1 MDDAAHRAYVLRGTK
16 RVSPECASNCLSGRA
31 VSAIAWSTRPST
43 ISVGRRQKH
52 ASSNARSKEPSSRP
66 HSESQHKR
74 CSVHRLRISDH
85 ASGAAAPKVSEP
97 RSGCPSGEPSPLGNP
112 MGLNRQNSELCR
124 VPSSCFSGART
135 RNAEVNQRQEFEC
148 SAAYEAGGREFE
160 SLRARPHQWV
170 YSGHIDL
177 PKPPTGRDA
186 TLPAYAR

>member
-1 MDDAAHRAYVLRGTK
+1 MLPIGLTF
-16 RVSPECASNCLSGRA
+16 CAERNEFLL
-31 VSAIAWSTRPST
+31 
-43 ISVGRRQKH
+43 
-52 ASSNARSKEPSSRP
+52 NARRTAYPVEPFPRSRGRP
-66 HSESQHKR
+66 GHRRYPLADGKSMRAATHAVRSRRHVPIASLSTNGVLFTASESVTTQAG
-74 CSVHRLRISDH
+74 LRR
-85 ASGAAAPKVSEP
+85 PKVSEP